1 MYKKTLLLCL
11 LCAGMMWTLSAV
23 AATESHANVAVAGP
37 DDQEITG
44 TVEDADGPMIG
55 ATVKVVG
62 TSNGTVTDLDGNFK
76 IKCKP
81 GDMLEVSYVG
91 YATI

>member
-55 ATVKVVG
+55 ATVKVLL
-62 TSNGTVTDLDGNFK
+62 TKS
-76 IKCKP
+76 
-81 GDMLEVSYVG
+81 VSV
-91 YATI
+91 ADF